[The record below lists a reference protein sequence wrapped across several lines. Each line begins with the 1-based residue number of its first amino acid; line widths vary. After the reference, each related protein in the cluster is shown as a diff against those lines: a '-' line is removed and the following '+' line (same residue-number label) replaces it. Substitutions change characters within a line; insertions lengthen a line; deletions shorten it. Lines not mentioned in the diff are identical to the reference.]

1 MPYFKRTP
9 LLVAASTA
17 FCFPTLFLEP
27 AQGQSLEQGMRMM
40 AEIQGNDPSG
50 FNLMAVSIFLIVG
63 CALTL
68 MVVTALYT
76 VKGKEPKK

>member
-1 MPYFKRTP
+1 
-9 LLVAASTA
+9 
-17 FCFPTLFLEP
+17 
-27 AQGQSLEQGMRMM
+27 MM

-68 MVVTALYT
+68 MVITAMYT
-76 VKGKEPKK
+76 FKGKQPKR

>member
-1 MPYFKRTP
+1 
-9 LLVAASTA
+9 
-17 FCFPTLFLEP
+17 
-27 AQGQSLEQGMRMM
+27 MRMM

>member
-1 MPYFKRTP
+1 MPHFPRTP
-9 LLVAASTA
+9 LLIATSTA
-17 FCFPTLFLEP
+17 LCLATLYAEP

-68 MVVTALYT
+68 MVITAMYT
-76 VKGKEPKK
+76 FKGKQPKR